1 MIKLASFD
9 LDGTLIRGT
18 TTTIF
23 LARQLGLDIKAIKDE
38 EAFKRGDFNNDPE
51 AALSIANAFQGLSLA
66 TMKKQYES
74 VPRIGNIG
82 PAIAA
87 LKQQNVKVILGSL
100 SWAFFIKFFV
110 DDYGFD
116 DYSGTRIRIKD
127 DILTGEIES
136 RCTEEGKLK
145 FFLDS
150 CTRFK
155 ILPSEAIAIG
165 DSKSDHLVFRAAGKS
180 IAINADENTKKLATC
195 SLDTEDLL
203 DILPFCQ

>member
-23 LARQLGLDIKAIKDE
+23 LAKQLGLNIEAIKDE
-38 EAFKRGDFNNDPE
+38 EAFKCGTFNNDPE
-51 AALSIANAFQGLSLA
+51 VAQSIATAYKGLSLS
-66 TMKKQYES
+66 TMKKLYES
-74 VPRIGNIG
+74 VPKIRNIR
-82 PAIAA
+82 PTIDA

-110 DDYGFD
+110 EDYGFD
-116 DYSGTRIRIKD
+116 DYSGTRIKIKD
-127 DILTGEIES
+127 GILTGEIES

-150 CTRFK
+150 CARYG
-155 ILPSEAIAIG
+155 ISPSEAIAIG
-165 DSKSDHLVFRAAGKS
+165 DSKSDHLVFRASGKS
-180 IAINADENTKKLATC
+180 IAINADESTKKLATC